1 MNHTLSLSLA
11 ALLLA
16 VLTLSLSSCSHSE
29 NRTADKTLSDDAI
42 SIPDRPDGNAVYY
55 WKTRFLLN
63 ESEQVFLREH
73 KVRRIYLRFF
83 DVDVPEDLA
92 GYTQDVVPI
101 GTVVFKSPKP
111 DSVEIVPAVFITV
124 PALGLASYQENGIDS
139 LAGRIVTRILN
150 MADYHD
156 LGPIREIQL
165 DCDWTESMRATFYWL
180 CSCVRKRLH
189 KQGIALSATIRLHQL
204 RQEVPP
210 VDRGVLMVY
219 NTGSI
224 QRQKTKNSILDET
237 DVRQYLKGSPVK
249 YELPLDFAWPTYGW
263 GVWFRDGKFLG
274 LLHNTDYSNTSR
286 YARQADGTLL
296 VLREHLLEGHTLLPG
311 DYVRPENSPYTTVAA
326 VKSLVVQSFPGQPHN
341 NILYHL
347 DSLNLSHYTSDEIQ
361 SLFSR

>member
-1 MNHTLSLSLA
+1 MSTKTIFLA
-11 ALLLA
+11 ILFA
-16 VLTLSLSSCSHSE
+16 VLVMPSCEHRA
-29 NRTADKTLSDDAI
+29 NRLGVKTEDNATI
-42 SIPDRPDGNAVYY
+42 TIQPRPDGNAVYY

-83 DVDVPEDLA
+83 DVDVSEDLA

-101 GTVVFKSPKP
+101 GTVAFESPKP

-263 GVWFRDGKFLG
+263 GVWFRDGKFIG
-274 LLHNTDYSNTSR
+274 LIHNTDYSDTSR

-326 VKSLVVQSFPGQPHN
+326 VKSLVVQSFPDQPHN